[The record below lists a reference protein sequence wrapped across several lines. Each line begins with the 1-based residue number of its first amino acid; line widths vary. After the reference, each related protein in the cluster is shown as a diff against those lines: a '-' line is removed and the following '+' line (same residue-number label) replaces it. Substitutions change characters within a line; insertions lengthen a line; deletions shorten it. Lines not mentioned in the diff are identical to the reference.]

1 MARVKGAM
9 MTRKR
14 RKKVLKLAKGYFGAK
29 SRLFRVA
36 KEAVMKLS
44 LIHIFWIAQYY
55 KVPFYPYRFQI
66 WQYSSKGKVNGIN
79 GDVDLNIMFQ

>member
-1 MARVKGAM
+1 MCIRD
-9 MTRKR
+9 R
-14 RKKVLKLAKGYFGAK
+14 
-29 SRLFRVA
+29 
-36 KEAVMKLS
+36 
-44 LIHIFWIAQYY
+44 YY